1 MTFRPGEVLEL
12 DAVQRPKMPIANVP
26 PRRARAAISRVGPA
40 APAADQASRLRSMV
54 ESLSSGSAPKAELR
68 SGRAAPA
75 RHTSNCPVVAIASGK
90 GGVGKTS
97 LSVNLAGC
105 LSKLGYRVTLVDAD
119 LGMANADVMCG
130 ITPARRLEQVVA
142 GRPADSIG
150 VQTSAGFRLV
160 PGTLGIARMAA
171 LPDHER
177 AELIEALGHLESSSD
192 IVITDTGAG
201 LSPSVLGFLRAATA
215 IVVVATPEPTSITD
229 AYALIKCLLQQA
241 TQAGEHAAPL
251 PRIMLLVNQARSHAE
266 AMAVHERV
274 AGVSERFLA
283 YRVPFLGWV
292 SVEKSV
298 SESIRRRTPMA
309 VWRPGCRWMDEVGI
323 VAQALAD
330 AVMPHAVRANSAP
343 RKQGALASW
352 LGAVLGR

>member
-12 DAVQRPKMPIANVP
+12 DAVPRPKVPIANVP
-26 PRRARAAISRVGPA
+26 PRRARAAVSRIGV
-40 APAADQASRLRSMV
+40 APVQDQASRLRNMV
-54 ESLSSGSAPKAELR
+54 ESLSAGGAPKAELR
-68 SGRAAPA
+68 SGRAAA
-75 RHTSNCPVVAIASGK
+75 AHAHISQCPVVAISSGK

-97 LSVNLAGC
+97 LAVNLSAS

-130 ITPARRLEQVVA
+130 ITPTRRLEQVVA
-142 GRPADSIG
+142 GRAAHTLV
-150 VQTSAGFRLV
+150 VQTGAGFRLV

-171 LPDHER
+171 LPDQER
-177 AELIEALGHLESSSD
+177 AELIESLGELETSSD

-201 LSPSVLGFLRAATA
+201 LSPSVLGFLTAASA
-215 IVVVATPEPTSITD
+215 VVVVATPEPTSITD
-229 AYALIKCLLQQA
+229 AYALIKCLVQQA
-241 TQAGEHAAPL
+241 AQNQSAP
-251 PRIMLLVNQARSHAE
+251 PRIMLLVNQARSHTE

-292 SVEKSV
+292 SADRAV
-298 SESIRRRTPMA
+298 SESIRRRTPMSI
-309 VWRPGCRWMDEVGI
+309 WRPGSRWMHEVEV

-330 AVMPHAVRANSAP
+330 AVMPHAVRVAHPP
-343 RKQGALASW
+343 RKQGTLGAW

>member
-1 MTFRPGEVLEL
+1 MTFRHGEVLEM
-12 DAVQRPKMPIANVP
+12 DAIPRPKVPIANVP
-26 PRRARAAISRVGPA
+26 PRRARMATTRIGP
-40 APAADQASRLRSMV
+40 APAADQASRLRTMV
-54 ESLSSGSAPKAELR
+54 ESLSSGGAPKADLR
-68 SGRAAPA
+68 SGRATAA
-75 RHTSNCPVVAIASGK
+75 RHVSHCPVVAISSGK

-97 LSVNLAGC
+97 LAVNLSAC

-119 LGMANADVMCG
+119 MGMANADVMCG

-142 GRPADSIG
+142 GRAAESIG
-150 VQTSAGFRLV
+150 VQTSGGFRLV

-171 LPDHER
+171 LPDDER
-177 AELIEALGHLESSSD
+177 AELIESLGHLESSSD

-215 IVVVATPEPTSITD
+215 VVVVATPEPTSITD
-229 AYALIKCLLQQA
+229 AYALIKCLVQQSQQA
-241 TQAGEHAAPL
+241 GDLTQP
-251 PRIMLLVNQARSHAE
+251 PRIMLLVNQASSHAE

-292 SVEKSV
+292 SVERSV
-298 SESIRRRTPMA
+298 SESIRRRTPMS
-309 VWRPGCRWMDEVGI
+309 VWRPGSRWMHEVSI

-330 AVMPHAVRANSAP
+330 AVMPHAVRAGPAP

-352 LGAVLGR
+352 LHAVLGR

>member
-12 DAVQRPKMPIANVP
+12 DAVPRPKVPIANVP
-26 PRRARAAISRVGPA
+26 PRRARAAVSRLGAVPA
-40 APAADQASRLRSMV
+40 SDQASRLRNMV
-54 ESLSSGSAPKAELR
+54 DALSSGGTPRTELR
-68 SGRAAPA
+68 SGRSPQTP
-75 RHTSNCPVVAIASGK
+75 RHVSHCPVVAISSGK

-97 LSVNLAGC
+97 LAVNLSSC
-105 LSKLGYRVTLVDAD
+105 LAKFGYRVTLVDAD

-142 GRPADSIG
+142 GRAADSLA
-150 VQTSAGFRLV
+150 VQTAGGFRLV

-177 AELIEALGHLESSSD
+177 AELIESLSHLESTSD

-201 LSPSVLGFLRAATA
+201 LSPSVLGFLKAATA
-215 IVVVATPEPTSITD
+215 VVVVATPEPTSITD
-229 AYALIKCLLQQA
+229 AYALIKCLVQQSA
-241 TQAGEHAAPL
+241 QVPDGQSTP

-274 AGVSERFLA
+274 AGVSERFLS

-292 SVEKSV
+292 SAERLV
-298 SESIRRRTPMA
+298 SESIRRRTPMSL
-309 VWRPGCRWMDEVGI
+309 WRPGSRWMQEVET
-323 VAQALAD
+323 VSQALAD
-330 AVMPHAVRANSAP
+330 AVMPHAVRVGQIP
-343 RKQGALASW
+343 RKQGTLAAW

>member
-12 DAVQRPKMPIANVP
+12 DAVRRPKVPIANVP
-26 PRRARAAISRVGPA
+26 PRRTRTATTRIGPA
-40 APAADQASRLRSMV
+40 AAPDQASRLRTMV
-54 ESLSSGSAPKAELR
+54 ESLSAGAAPKADLR
-68 SGRAAPA
+68 SGRASAP
-75 RHTSNCPVVAIASGK
+75 RHVSHCPVVAISSGK

-97 LSVNLAGC
+97 LAVNLSAC

-142 GRPADSIG
+142 GRAADSIG
-150 VQTSAGFRLV
+150 VQTSGGFRLV

-177 AELIEALGHLESSSD
+177 AELIESLGQLESSSD
-192 IVITDTGAG
+192 IVVTDTGAG

-215 IVVVATPEPTSITD
+215 VVVVATPEPTSITD
-229 AYALIKCLLQQA
+229 AYALIKCLVQQSQQQEDGA
-241 TQAGEHAAPL
+241 HAP

-274 AGVSERFLA
+274 AGVSERFLS

-292 SVEKSV
+292 SVERSV
-298 SESIRRRTPMA
+298 SESIRRRTPMS
-309 VWRPGCRWMDEVGI
+309 VWRPGSRWMHEVSI

-330 AVMPHAVRANSAP
+330 AVMPHAVRAGPAP

-352 LGAVLGR
+352 LHAVLGR